1 MLQAIT
7 IYILL
12 RLFDEDSFSVDF
24 DNDLIQTMTT
34 IAIKCEESGFLCP
47 SEVLGELPIWSEWI
61 LMESKRRFVLL
72 FSTSSISTFPNK
84 PRGSYWL
91 WQYHRTV
98 TLLFIIHLLFDINPG
113 QRAKALSGLS
123 QLPLP
128 AYNSIWQ
135 ATTKSEWTKNYDSWL
150 REQEGRP
157 SLSYGDML
165 YLGTNGQ
172 SSDLRL
178 KDLNAWYVN
187 VDAFGMLVMMAATS
201 LSL

>member
-1 MLQAIT
+1 VSGSWWSQNAGL
-7 IYILL
+7 
-12 RLFDEDSFSVDF
+12 SFSSPHPQSPLSLTSPE
-24 DNDLIQTMTT
+24 DLTDYGNI
-34 IAIKCEESGFLCP
+34 IGLLP
-47 SEVLGELPIWSEWI
+47 SSSLSTY
-61 LMESKRRFVLL
+61 S
-72 FSTSSISTFPNK
+72 STSIPASAPKPWADFPNF
-84 PRGSYWL
+84 PFL
-91 WQYHRTV
+91 HTIQ
-98 TLLFIIHLLFDINPG
+98 
-113 QRAKALSGLS
+113 SG
-123 QLPLP
+123 
-128 AYNSIWQ
+128 
-135 ATTKSEWTKNYDSWL
+135 KNYDSWL